1 MIERVTSNEPDFLDW
16 AEAFRQQMAAWCLVL
31 IWMLARYER

>member
-16 AEAFRQQMAAWCLVL
+16 VEAFRQQMAARCLLL
-31 IWMLARYER
+31 IWLLARCER